1 MISPQPTCS
10 ARLKPH
16 PAGPPAQGEE
26 DLEAW
31 PLRSLPE
38 FLPQPFGG
46 TESRSL
52 SSQKIN
58 KQAKAEPQ
66 KGCQSTEDV
75 SRESQKCWQP

>member
-1 MISPQPTCS
+1 MKTTRTKQSESKAGKNPSMISPQPTCS

-16 PAGPPAQGEE
+16 PARPPAQGEE

-38 FLPQPFGG
+38 FPPQPFGG

-52 SSQKIN
+52 SSRKI
-58 KQAKAEPQ
+58 KI
-66 KGCQSTEDV
+66 G
-75 SRESQKCWQP
+75 